1 MNKERIMNIKEY
13 FDTTQGKGFMATA
26 SSDGNVDIAVYSRPH
41 VLEDGTLA
49 FIMRDRLTHAYLQ
62 DNDHATYAFL
72 ENNSGYKGIR
82 LFMKKTGEDT
92 NEELIASMTR
102 RHLSPEEDAAKGPKF
117 IVYFSIGKIL
127 TLIGGQELEPN
138 NL

>member
-1 MNKERIMNIKEY
+1 MNIKEY
-13 FDTTQGKGFMATA
+13 FTNTEGKGFLATA

-41 VLEDGTLA
+41 VLDDGKLA

-72 ENNSGYKGIR
+72 ENGGGYKGIR
-82 LFMKKTGEDT
+82 LFLKKTGEDT

-102 RHLSPEEDAAKGPKF
+102 RHLTPEEDAAKGPKF
-117 IVYFSIGKIL
+117 IVYFHVEKIL
-127 TLIGGQELEPN
+127 TLIGGNEL
-138 NL
+138 

>member
-1 MNKERIMNIKEY
+1 MNLKEY
-13 FDTTQGKGFMATA
+13 FEKTQGKGFLATA
-26 SSDGNVDIAVYSRPH
+26 SPEGNVDIAVYSRPH
-41 VLEDGTLA
+41 VSDDDTLA

-72 ENNSGYKGIR
+72 ENGGGYNGIR

-92 NEELIASMTR
+92 DKERIASMTR
-102 RHLSPEEDAAKGPKF
+102 RHLTPEEDAAKGPKF
-117 IVYFSIGKIL
+117 IVYFSIDKVL
-127 TLIGGQELEPN
+127 TLVGGSELNPD